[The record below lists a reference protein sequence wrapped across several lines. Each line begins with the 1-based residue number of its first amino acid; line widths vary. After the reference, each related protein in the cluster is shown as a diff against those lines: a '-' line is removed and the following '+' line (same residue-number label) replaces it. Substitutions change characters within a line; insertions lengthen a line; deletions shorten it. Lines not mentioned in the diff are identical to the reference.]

1 MSNQKVIAIDA
12 LEKYNQLRPQ
22 VKPVET
28 TWQDLKD
35 NRDGG
40 SLLPGQW
47 YRITDFVTTVGED
60 IDQQTGEQMTR
71 SAGHAFDILVMAVDS
86 GTLNETAYA
95 IRHDGDEY
103 FANTKMEAWQLKY
116 CLDNDRN
123 RFGWAD
129 TVSGKGVI
137 YEMRDEW
144 DNCLP
149 YDFKNIQFKRYM
161 ITGTLGILDGYTVD
175 NPNNGPILRGMFYA
189 FNDRD
194 DSYRLAHLAQYM
206 HRYDGYFSE
215 QYIYADAPSATW
227 GGTYTMAADGTRMFC
242 CLSDSYDSYAI
253 ISEVD
258 MSKACWCHTFGAHP
272 QLTTTETVDAS
283 LTGQCYENH
292 IAGYFFGGHALTLS
306 DNVWCWNNIAKA
318 ARHNEITGSFTHN
331 TFSAYMFYADF
342 SGVTNSNAVSGYVEM
357 VDISGRM
364 EGNSISGNMN
374 KVNISGS
381 IEGDSISGDMTEVN
395 ISGRMNY
402 SCISGEMESVNVSG
416 TISHTA
422 SGNMSY
428 VTVAGYLY
436 ESMIVD
442 MISSSNIPGNVV
454 RCTVTTDAGA
464 THDIYNLTILGEID
478 DKTITVSDISLTP
491 TFAAVDSHGALQ
503 VWNPADNIQ

>member
-1 MSNQKVIAIDA
+1 MSNQKVIAIGE

-22 VKPVET
+22 IKPVET

-60 IDQQTGEQMTR
+60 IDSQTGEQMTR

-95 IRHDGDEY
+95 IQHDGDEY
-103 FANTKMEAWQLKY
+103 FANTKIEAWQLKY
-116 CLDNDRN
+116 CLDNDSN

-144 DNCLP
+144 DNCLS

-175 NPNNGPILRGMFYA
+175 NADYGPILRGMYNA
-189 FNDRD
+189 FNGRD

-206 HRYDGYFSE
+206 HRYVGYFSE

-258 MSKACWCHTFGAHP
+258 MSKACWCHTFGVRP

-283 LTGQCYENH
+283 LIGNTYDNH
-292 IAGYFFGGHALTLS
+292 IVFGDISRGLALTLG
-306 DNVWCWNNIAKA
+306 DNIWCCNNITQTTAQ
-318 ARHNEITGSFTHN
+318 HNKITNSFTKN
-331 TFSAYMFYADF
+331 TFSGVMLDSGF
-342 SGVTNSNAVSGYVEM
+342 SGSANSNAVSGVVEM
-357 VDISGRM
+357 V
-364 EGNSISGNMN
+364 SISGVMEENSIPGEML
-374 KVNISGS
+374 KVNISG
-381 IEGDSISGDMTEVN
+381 EMYN
-395 ISGRMNY
+395 
-402 SCISGEMESVNVSG
+402 SCISGKMASVSVSG
-416 TISHTA
+416 TISDTA
-422 SGNMSY
+422 SGNMTF
-428 VTVAGYLY
+428 VTVSGLLQK
-436 ESMIVD
+436 SMIAD
-442 MISSSNIPGNVV
+442 RISLTDIPGNVIY
-454 RCTVTTDAGA
+454 CTVTTDAGVP
-464 THDIYNLTILGEID
+464 HDINDLTILGDISG
-478 DKTITVSDISLTP
+478 KTITVSNSSLTP
-491 TFAAVDSHGALQ
+491 TFAAVDSHGTLRI
-503 VWNPADNIQ
+503 WNPADLIS

>member
-60 IDQQTGEQMTR
+60 IDSQTGEQMTR

-95 IRHDGDEY
+95 IQHDGDEY
-103 FANTKMEAWQLKY
+103 FANTKIEAWQLKY
-116 CLDNDRN
+116 CLDNDSN
-123 RFGWAD
+123 RFVWAD

-144 DNCLP
+144 NNCLP

-175 NPNNGPILRGMFYA
+175 NADYGPILRGMYNA
-189 FNDRD
+189 FNGRD

-206 HRYDGYFSE
+206 HRYVGYFSE

-258 MSKACWCHTFGAHP
+258 MSKACWCHTFGVRP

-283 LTGQCYENH
+283 LIGNTYDNH
-292 IAGYFFGGHALTLS
+292 IVFGDISRGHALTLG
-306 DNVWCWNNIAKA
+306 DNIWCWNNITLTTAQ
-318 ARHNEITGSFTHN
+318 HNKITNSFTKN
-331 TFSAYMFYADF
+331 TFSGVMLNSGF
-342 SGVTNSNAVSGYVEM
+342 SGSANSNAVSGVVEM
-357 VDISGRM
+357 V
-364 EGNSISGNMN
+364 SISGVMEENSILGEML
-374 KVNISGS
+374 KVNISG
-381 IEGDSISGDMTEVN
+381 EMYN
-395 ISGRMNY
+395 
-402 SCISGEMESVNVSG
+402 SCISGEMVSVNVSG
-416 TISHTA
+416 TISDTA
-422 SGNMSY
+422 SGNMTF
-428 VTVAGYLY
+428 VTVSGLLQK
-436 ESMIVD
+436 SMIAD
-442 MISSSNIPGNVV
+442 RISLTDIPGYVIY
-454 RCTVTTDAGA
+454 CTVTTDGSG
-464 THDIYNLTILGEID
+464 THDINDLTILGNILG
-478 DKTITVSDISLTP
+478 KTITVSNSSLTP
-491 TFAAVDSHGALQ
+491 TFAAVDSHGTLRI
-503 VWNPADNIQ
+503 WNPADLIS

>member
-1 MSNQKVIAIDA
+1 MSNQKVIALEA

-22 VKPVET
+22 IKPVET

-40 SLLPGQW
+40 TLLPGQW

-60 IDQQTGEQMTR
+60 IDSQTGEQMTR
-71 SAGHAFDILVMAVDS
+71 SAGHAFDILVMAVDT

-95 IRHDGDEY
+95 IQHDGDEY

-116 CLDNDRN
+116 CLDNDSS

-129 TVSGKGVI
+129 NVSGKGVI

-175 NPNNGPILRGMFYA
+175 DGNYGPILRGMYYA

-215 QYIYADAPSATW
+215 QYIYAEAPSATW

-242 CLSDSYDSYAI
+242 CLSDSYNSYAI

-258 MSKACWCHTFGAHP
+258 MSKACWCHTFGVRS

-283 LTGQCYENH
+283 LTGNSYDNH
-292 IAGYFFGGHALTLS
+292 IVSGDISTGHALTLG

-331 TFSAYMFYADF
+331 TFSADMSYSDF
-342 SGVTNSNAVSGYVEM
+342 SGIIDSNTVSDHVQN
-357 VDISGRM
+357 V
-364 EGNSISGNMN
+364 SISGAME
-374 KVNISGS
+374 VN
-381 IEGDSISGDMTEVN
+381 SISGDMTKVN
-395 ISGRMNY
+395 ISGGMNY

-416 TISHTA
+416 TISETA
-422 SGNMSY
+422 SGNMTF
-428 VTVAGYLY
+428 VTVSGLLQK
-436 ESMIVD
+436 SMIAD
-442 MISSSNIPGNVV
+442 TISSSDIPGYVV
-454 RCTVTTDAGA
+454 ACTVTTDGSV
-464 THDIYNLTILGEID
+464 THNISNLTILGNISG
-478 DKTITVSDISLTP
+478 KTITVSNGSDTP
-491 TFAAVDSHGALQ
+491 RFAAVDSHGALQ
-503 VWNPADNIQ
+503 VWNPADLIS